1 MPDLSPLLLPGL
13 LLAAA
18 SVVAG
23 LLAGLLGVGGGIV
36 IVPMLFWLLTSL
48 DLPPDLVMHIA
59 VATSLVTIIPTS
71 LSSSASHRRRGNVDS
86 ALLGLWG
93 PGVLVGAALGGFSA
107 KIIDGVVLSGIFGV
121 IALLISLNMV
131 TSRSIRV
138 ADTPPASA
146 LVNRFIAAVV
156 GFFSALMGIGGGT
169 LSVPI
174 LTAYGFPILKAVG
187 TASAFG
193 LLIAVPAVAGFIWA
207 GWGIAD
213 LPFGSLGYV
222 NLPAALLISPITV
235 VMAPIGARIASSI
248 NQRALRLCFAVF
260 LAITAVRMLMQIIG

>member
-1 MPDLSPLLLPGL
+1 MPDLSLFIVPALLLT
-13 LLAAA
+13 AA

-48 DLPPDLVMHIA
+48 DLPADLVMHIA

-71 LSSSASHRRRGNVDS
+71 ISSSASHRRRGNVDS
-86 ALLGLWG
+86 TLLRLWA
-93 PGVLVGAALGGFSA
+93 PGILVGATVGGISA
-107 KIIDGVVLSGIFGV
+107 KFIDGTVLSGIFGV
-121 IALLISLNMV
+121 IAILVSLNMV
-131 TSRSIRV
+131 TKRSVRL

-146 LVNRFIAAVV
+146 LVNRAIAAVV
-156 GFFSALMGIGGGT
+156 GLFSALMGIGGGT

-174 LTAYGFPILKAVG
+174 LTAFNFPILKAVG

-193 LLIAVPAVAGFIWA
+193 LLIAIPAVLGFIWA
-207 GWGIAD
+207 GWGEPG
-213 LPFGSLGYV
+213 LPWGSLGYV

-235 VMAPIGARIASSI
+235 AVAPIGARIASSI

-260 LAITAVRMLMQIIG
+260 LAITAIRMLMQIIG